1 MYDVE
6 MIQMLNLI
14 HMENRYIFE
23 VLRTGLLL
31 KEDREKL
38 TFDAYEDE
46 YKRIVNNIEKHSA
59 CFDCNYKN
67 RFEKMKNI
75 VKDDVKHGEWFLLEG
90 CSNEGVYCSVCHKKV
105 YRTDYANQKIK
116 SKYCPN
122 CGTKMDK

>member
-1 MYDVE
+1 MYDEE
-6 MIQMLNLI
+6 MMQMLNLI

-23 VLRTGLLL
+23 VLRNGLLS
-31 KEDREKL
+31 RESQEKI

-46 YKRIVNNIEKHSA
+46 YKRIIKNIEKYSS
-59 CFDCNYKN
+59 CIDCSYKN

-75 VKDDVKHGEWFLLEG
+75 VKEDVKHGEWQLLDE

-122 CGTKMDK
+122 CGARMDK